1 MGVGGREGEEETDSA
16 GRAPRADVQM
26 GRDLQL
32 GRSDSFHPRAGAVQE
47 DFLEEKSLGEWIL
60 SGENTRGG
68 FQSGHRPISKAW
80 RWKYETCA
88 Q

>member
-1 MGVGGREGEEETDSA
+1 MGVGGREGEKETDSA

-47 DFLEEKSLGEWIL
+47 DFLEEVEGERVGHF
-60 SGENTRGG
+60 SATQT
-68 FQSGHRPISKAW
+68 QS
-80 RWKYETCA
+80 
-88 Q
+88 